1 MTSRLSGWLPS
12 LATLVVMTLG
22 LLAWTEDA
30 DARFGGLSFA
40 GAGTTAIAAIDSLA
54 VDGLVIDGLAI
65 DGLAGFDAAFV
76 PAAAQPSYPGG
87 TLGGLFNRGDLIGAF
102 AAGFLGAGVIGLLF
116 GHGVVMELNSV
127 ASVLGLLF
135 QLALFVMLGRLIWTW
150 WRDDKA
156 GPGAELSPR
165 QLADAYGR
173 PRHEALPD
181 FDKAPRLEMTIE
193 EPADDGLGH
202 PK

>member
-1 MTSRLSGWLPS
+1 MASRWLPGGWLPS
-12 LATLVVMTLG
+12 LATLVVLTFG
-22 LLAWTEDA
+22 LLLWTEDA
-30 DARFGGLSFA
+30 DARLGGGLGLA
-40 GAGTTAIAAIDSLA
+40 GAGATAVSAF
-54 VDGLVIDGLAI
+54 DGLSIDGF
-65 DGLAGFDAAFV
+65 AGFDALV

-102 AAGFLGAGVIGLLF
+102 AAGFLGAGIIGLLF

-127 ASVLGLLF
+127 VSVFGLLF
-135 QLALFVMLGRLIWTW
+135 QLALLAMLGRLIWTW

-156 GPGAELSPR
+156 GPGATLSPR

-181 FDKAPRLEMTIE
+181 LDKAPRLEMTIE